1 MWLCR
6 KIILYRENVENKF
19 VCYGAMSLHEDNNL
33 NILFVSVAFVHH
45 VMFCPLSAVRTQII
59 QPPVDT
65 QVLLGHT
72 ATLQCKVSSDPTV
85 PFHVDWFHN
94 KE

>member
-1 MWLCR
+1 LKCWYPSSV
-6 KIILYRENVENKF
+6 LYDVTSQKVISLIF
-19 VCYGAMSLHEDNNL
+19 CMLFGLWYVTYCSVC
-33 NILFVSVAFVHH
+33 
-45 VMFCPLSAVRTQII
+45 PTAVRTQII

-85 PFHVDWFHN
+85 PFDIAWFHN
-94 KE
+94 NE